1 MKRAGGAGQ
10 SVDIVPVFKLYGEQM
25 GWPTPDL
32 LHCES
37 ILQRS
42 SLYEWHIRVHQHAE
56 LVQLLYLH
64 KGQAEIE
71 IEGERRVV
79 TEASIQVV
87 PSLCVHGFR
96 FSPGTQGY
104 VLSLALPLL
113 SRLETQFGRQLDVLS
128 RPGCIPVKRS
138 NRHIQTLFTTLLNE
152 YTEDNDAREMMLY
165 SLLSALLVWLN
176 RQGEQGA
183 AVEDKS
189 ERKRVVL
196 RQFARLM
203 ESHYREHLSIAEYAQ
218 KLGVSTTH
226 LNCLCREFH
235 DTSALGVLHQRL
247 LLEAK
252 RSLQYTSMTVT
263 QVSDYLGFSDVTYFS
278 RFFRKKGGMAPK
290 EFKLGMVKEL

>member
-1 MKRAGGAGQ
+1 MKRAGVATPQ
-10 SVDIVPVFKLYGEQM
+10 SDIVPVFKLYGEQI

-71 IEGERRVV
+71 VEGERYVV
-79 TEASIQVV
+79 NDSSIQVV

-113 SRLETQFGRQLDVLS
+113 SKLEAQFGGQLDVLS
-128 RPGCIPVKRS
+128 QPGCIPVKRS
-138 NRHIQTLFTTLLNE
+138 SRHIRSVFTTLLEE
-152 YTEDNDAREMMLY
+152 YTHENDAREMMLY
-165 SLLSALLVWLN
+165 SLLGVLLVWLN
-176 RQGEQGA
+176 RQGTPSK
-183 AVEDKS
+183 VIEDKS
-189 ERKRVVL
+189 ERKRGVL
-196 RQFARLM
+196 RQFARLV
-203 ESHYREHLSIAEYAQ
+203 ESHYREHLSLAEYAQ
-218 KLGVSTTH
+218 RLGVSTTH

-235 DTSALGVLHQRL
+235 GASALSVLHQRL

-252 RSLQYTSMTVT
+252 RSLQYTSMTIT

-278 RFFRKKGGMAPK
+278 RFFRKRGGMTPK
-290 EFKLGMVKEL
+290 EFKMKMQ

>member
-1 MKRAGGAGQ
+1 MKRAGVAQ
-10 SVDIVPVFKLYGEQM
+10 MTPESVPVFKLYGEHR

-37 ILQRS
+37 ILKRS
-42 SLYEWHIRVHQHAE
+42 SLYSWHIRVHQHVE

-64 KGQAEIE
+64 KGQAEID
-71 IEGERRVV
+71 IEGKRRVV
-79 TEASIQVV
+79 NEASIQIV

-113 SRLETQFGRQLDVLS
+113 GQLEAQFGRQLDVLNL
-128 RPGCIPVKRS
+128 PHCLAVKRS
-138 NRHIQTLFTTLLNE
+138 SRHIHTLFSALLDE
-152 YTEDNDAREMMLY
+152 YTEENDAREMMLY

-176 RQGEQGA
+176 RQGTKKPA

-189 ERKRVVL
+189 ERKRGVL
-196 RQFARLM
+196 RQFARLI
-203 ESHYREHLSIAEYAQ
+203 ESHYREHLSLAEYAQ
-218 KLGVSTTH
+218 KLGISTTY

-235 DTSALGVLHQRL
+235 GTSALGVLHQRL

-252 RSLQYTSMTVT
+252 RSLQYTSMTIT

-278 RFFRKKGGMAPK
+278 RFFRKRGGMTPK
-290 EFKLGMVKEL
+290 EFKMGM

>member
-1 MKRAGGAGQ
+1 MKRVGVATPQ
-10 SVDIVPVFKLYGEQM
+10 SDIVPVFKLYGEQI

-71 IEGERRVV
+71 VEGERYVV
-79 TEASIQVV
+79 NEASIQVV

-113 SRLETQFGRQLDVLS
+113 SKLEAQFGGQLDVLS
-128 RPGCIPVKRS
+128 QPGCIPVKRS
-138 NRHIQTLFTTLLNE
+138 SRHIRSVFTTLLEE
-152 YTEDNDAREMMLY
+152 YTHENDAREMMLY
-165 SLLSALLVWLN
+165 SLLGVLLVWLN
-176 RQGEQGA
+176 RQGTPSK
-183 AVEDKS
+183 VIEDKS
-189 ERKRVVL
+189 ERKRGVL
-196 RQFARLM
+196 RQFARLV
-203 ESHYREHLSIAEYAQ
+203 ESHYREHLSLAEYAQ
-218 KLGVSTTH
+218 RLGVSTTH

-235 DTSALGVLHQRL
+235 GASVLSVLHQRL

-252 RSLQYTSMTVT
+252 RSLQYTSMTIT

-278 RFFRKKGGMAPK
+278 RFFRKRGGMTPK
-290 EFKLGMVKEL
+290 EFKIKMQ

>member
-1 MKRAGGAGQ
+1 MKRAGGAGE

-25 GWPTPDL
+25 GWPTPEL

-71 IEGERRVV
+71 VEGERRIV

-113 SRLETQFGRQLDVLS
+113 SRLEMQFGRQLDVLN
-128 RPGCIPVKRS
+128 RPECIPVKRS
-138 NRHIQTLFTTLLNE
+138 NHHIQTLFSTLLHE

-176 RQGEQGA
+176 RQGALA
-183 AVEDKS
+183 AEVEDRS

-196 RQFARLM
+196 RHFSRLI
-203 ESHYREHLSIAEYAQ
+203 ESHYREHLSLAEYAQ
-218 KLGVSTTH
+218 NLGVSTTH

-235 DTSALGVLHQRL
+235 GTSALGVLHQRL

-252 RSLQYTSMTVT
+252 RSLQYTGMTVT
-263 QVSDYLGFSDVTYFS
+263 QISDYLGFSDVTYFS
-278 RFFRKKGGMAPK
+278 RFFRKKAGMTPK
-290 EFKLGMVKEL
+290 EFKAEIA

>member
-1 MKRAGGAGQ
+1 MKRAGVATPQ
-10 SVDIVPVFKLYGEQM
+10 SDIVPVFKLYGEQI

-42 SLYEWHIRVHQHAE
+42 SLYAWHIRVHQHAE

-71 IEGERRVV
+71 VEGERYVV
-79 TEASIQVV
+79 NESSIQVV

-113 SRLETQFGRQLDVLS
+113 SKLEAQFGGQLDVLS
-128 RPGCIPVKRS
+128 QPRCIPVKRS
-138 NRHIQTLFTTLLNE
+138 SRHIRSVFATLLEE
-152 YTEDNDAREMMLY
+152 YTHENDAREMMLY
-165 SLLSALLVWLN
+165 SLLGVLLVWLN
-176 RQGEQGA
+176 RQGA
-183 AVEDKS
+183 PSKVIEDKS
-189 ERKRVVL
+189 ERKRGVL
-196 RQFARLM
+196 RQFARLI
-203 ESHYREHLSIAEYAQ
+203 ESHYREHLSLAEYAQ
-218 KLGVSTTH
+218 LLGVSTTH

-235 DTSALGVLHQRL
+235 GASALSVLHQRL

-252 RSLQYTSMTVT
+252 RSLQYTSMTIT
-263 QVSDYLGFSDVTYFS
+263 QVSDYLGFSDITYFS
-278 RFFRKKGGMAPK
+278 RFFRKRGGMTPK
-290 EFKLGMVKEL
+290 EFKMKMQ

>member
-1 MKRAGGAGQ
+1 MKRTAAAQ
-10 SVDIVPVFKLYGEQM
+10 LSPDTVPVFKLYGEHR

-37 ILQRS
+37 ILKRS
-42 SLYEWHIRVHQHAE
+42 SLYAWHIRVHQHVE
-56 LVQLLYLH
+56 MVQLLYLH
-64 KGQAEIE
+64 KGQAEID

-79 TEASIQVV
+79 NEASIQVV

-113 SRLETQFGRQLDVLS
+113 SQLEAQFGRQLDVLS
-128 RPGCIPVKRS
+128 RPRCLAVKCS
-138 NRHIQTLFTTLLNE
+138 SRHIHALFAALLEE
-152 YTEDNDAREMMLY
+152 YTEENDAREMMLY

-176 RQGEQGA
+176 RQGA
-183 AVEDKS
+183 KPVAVEDKS
-189 ERKRVVL
+189 ERKRGVL
-196 RQFARLM
+196 RQFARLI
-203 ESHYREHLSIAEYAQ
+203 ESHYREHLSLAEYAQ
-218 KLGVSTTH
+218 RLGISTTY

-235 DTSALGVLHQRL
+235 GTSALGVLHQRL

-252 RSLQYTSMTVT
+252 RSLQYTSMTIT

-278 RFFRKKGGMAPK
+278 RFFRKRGGMTPK
-290 EFKLGMVKEL
+290 EFKLRM

>member
-1 MKRAGGAGQ
+1 MKRAGVATPQ
-10 SVDIVPVFKLYGEQM
+10 SDIVPVFKLYGEQI

-42 SLYEWHIRVHQHAE
+42 SLYAWHIRVHQHAE

-71 IEGERRVV
+71 VEGERYVV
-79 TEASIQVV
+79 NESSIQVV

-113 SRLETQFGRQLDVLS
+113 SKLEAQFGGQLDVLS
-128 RPGCIPVKRS
+128 QPRCIPVKRS
-138 NRHIQTLFTTLLNE
+138 SRHIRSVFATLLEE
-152 YTEDNDAREMMLY
+152 YTHENDAREMMLY
-165 SLLSALLVWLN
+165 SLLGVLLVWLN
-176 RQGEQGA
+176 RQGA
-183 AVEDKS
+183 PSKVIEDKS
-189 ERKRVVL
+189 ERKRGVL
-196 RQFARLM
+196 RQFARLI
-203 ESHYREHLSIAEYAQ
+203 ESHYREHLSLAEYAQ
-218 KLGVSTTH
+218 RLGISTTH

-235 DTSALGVLHQRL
+235 GASALSVLHQRL

-252 RSLQYTSMTVT
+252 RSLQYTSMTIT

-278 RFFRKKGGMAPK
+278 RFFRKRGGMTPK
-290 EFKLGMVKEL
+290 EFKMKMQ

>member
-1 MKRAGGAGQ
+1 MKRTG
-10 SVDIVPVFKLYGEQM
+10 VDAKLPDAVPVFKLYGEHI

-37 ILQRS
+37 ILKRS

-71 IEGERRVV
+71 IEGVRRVV
-79 TEASIQVV
+79 NESSIQVI
-87 PSLCVHGFR
+87 PALCVHGFR

-113 SRLETQFGRQLDVLS
+113 NRLEAQFGRQLDILS
-128 RPGCIPVKRS
+128 RPDCVPVKRS
-138 NRHIQTLFTTLLNE
+138 SHHIRSVFSTLLDE
-152 YTEDNDAREMMLY
+152 YIQDHDAREMMLY

-176 RQGEQGA
+176 RQGTLGVMA
-183 AVEDKS
+183 EDKS
-189 ERKRVVL
+189 ERKRQVL
-196 RQFARLM
+196 RHFSRLI
-203 ESHYREHLSIAEYAQ
+203 ESHYREHLSLAEYAQ
-218 KLGVSTTH
+218 KLRISTTH

-235 DTSALGVLHQRL
+235 GASALSVLHQRL

-252 RSLQYTSMTVT
+252 RSLQYTSMTIT
-263 QVSDYLGFSDVTYFS
+263 QVSDYLGFTDVTYFS
-278 RFFRKKGGMAPK
+278 RFFRKRGGMTPK
-290 EFKLGMVKEL
+290 EFKTRMVQPK

>member
-1 MKRAGGAGQ
+1 MKRAGVAIPQ
-10 SVDIVPVFKLYGEQM
+10 SDIVPVFKLYGEQI

-42 SLYEWHIRVHQHAE
+42 SLYAWHIRVHQHAE

-71 IEGERRVV
+71 VEGERYVV
-79 TEASIQVV
+79 NESCIQVV

-113 SRLETQFGRQLDVLS
+113 SKLEAQFGGQLDVLS
-128 RPGCIPVKRS
+128 QPGCIPVKRS
-138 NRHIQTLFTTLLNE
+138 SRHIRSVFTTLLEE
-152 YTEDNDAREMMLY
+152 YTHENDAREMMLY
-165 SLLSALLVWLN
+165 SLLGVLLVWLN
-176 RQGEQGA
+176 RQGTPA
-183 AVEDKS
+183 KVIEDKS
-189 ERKRVVL
+189 ERKRGVL
-196 RQFARLM
+196 RQFARLV
-203 ESHYREHLSIAEYAQ
+203 ESHYREHLSLAEYAQ
-218 KLGVSTTH
+218 RLGVSTTH

-235 DTSALGVLHQRL
+235 GASALSVLHQRL

-252 RSLQYTSMTVT
+252 RSLQYTSMTIT

-278 RFFRKKGGMAPK
+278 RFFRKRGGMTPK
-290 EFKLGMVKEL
+290 EFKMKMQ

>member
-1 MKRAGGAGQ
+1 MKRVGVATPQ
-10 SVDIVPVFKLYGEQM
+10 SDIVPVFKLYGEQI

-71 IEGERRVV
+71 VEGERYVV
-79 TEASIQVV
+79 NESSIQVV

-113 SRLETQFGRQLDVLS
+113 SKLEAQFGGQLDVLS
-128 RPGCIPVKRS
+128 QPGCIPVKRS
-138 NRHIQTLFTTLLNE
+138 SRHIRSVFTTLLEE
-152 YTEDNDAREMMLY
+152 YTHENDAREMMLY
-165 SLLSALLVWLN
+165 SLLGVLLVWLN
-176 RQGEQGA
+176 RQGTPSK
-183 AVEDKS
+183 VIEDKS
-189 ERKRVVL
+189 ERKRGVL
-196 RQFARLM
+196 RQFARLV
-203 ESHYREHLSIAEYAQ
+203 ESHYREHLSLAEYAQ
-218 KLGVSTTH
+218 RLGVSTTH

-235 DTSALGVLHQRL
+235 GASALSVLHQRL

-252 RSLQYTSMTVT
+252 RSLQYTSMTIT

-278 RFFRKKGGMAPK
+278 RFFRKRGGMTPK
-290 EFKLGMVKEL
+290 EFKMKMQ

>member
-1 MKRAGGAGQ
+1 MKRVGVATPQ
-10 SVDIVPVFKLYGEQM
+10 SDIVPVFKLYGEQI

-71 IEGERRVV
+71 VEGERYVV
-79 TEASIQVV
+79 NEASIQVV
-87 PSLCVHGFR
+87 PSLCLHGFR

-113 SRLETQFGRQLDVLS
+113 SKLEAQFGGQLDVLS
-128 RPGCIPVKRS
+128 QPGCIPVKRS
-138 NRHIQTLFTTLLNE
+138 SRHIRSVFTTLLEE
-152 YTEDNDAREMMLY
+152 YTHENDAREMMLY
-165 SLLSALLVWLN
+165 SLLGVLLVWLN
-176 RQGEQGA
+176 RQGTPSK
-183 AVEDKS
+183 VIEDKS
-189 ERKRVVL
+189 ERKRGVL
-196 RQFARLM
+196 RQFARLV
-203 ESHYREHLSIAEYAQ
+203 ESHYREHLSLAEYAQ
-218 KLGVSTTH
+218 RLGVSTTH

-235 DTSALGVLHQRL
+235 GASALSVLHQRL

-252 RSLQYTSMTVT
+252 RSLQYTSMTIT

-278 RFFRKKGGMAPK
+278 RFFRKRGGMTPK
-290 EFKLGMVKEL
+290 EFKIKMQ

>member
-1 MKRAGGAGQ
+1 MKRAGVATPQ
-10 SVDIVPVFKLYGEQM
+10 SDIVPVFKLYGEQI

-71 IEGERRVV
+71 VEGERYVV
-79 TEASIQVV
+79 NESSIQVV

-113 SRLETQFGRQLDVLS
+113 RQLEAQFGGQLDVLS
-128 RPGCIPVKRS
+128 QPGCIPVKS
-138 NRHIQTLFTTLLNE
+138 SSRHIRSVFTTLLEE
-152 YTEDNDAREMMLY
+152 YTHENDAREMMLY
-165 SLLSALLVWLN
+165 SLLGVLLVWLN
-176 RQGEQGA
+176 RQGTPA
-183 AVEDKS
+183 KVIEDKS
-189 ERKRVVL
+189 ERKRGVL
-196 RQFARLM
+196 RQFARLV
-203 ESHYREHLSIAEYAQ
+203 ESHYREHLSLAEYAQ
-218 KLGVSTTH
+218 RLGVSTTH

-235 DTSALGVLHQRL
+235 GASALSVLHQRL

-252 RSLQYTSMTVT
+252 RSLQYTSMTIT

-278 RFFRKKGGMAPK
+278 RFFRKRGGMTPK
-290 EFKLGMVKEL
+290 EFKMKMQ

>member
-1 MKRAGGAGQ
+1 MKRVGVATPQ
-10 SVDIVPVFKLYGEQM
+10 SDIVPVFKLYGEQI

-71 IEGERRVV
+71 VEGERYVV
-79 TEASIQVV
+79 NESSIQVV

-113 SRLETQFGRQLDVLS
+113 SKLEAQFGGQLDVLS
-128 RPGCIPVKRS
+128 QPGCIPVKRS
-138 NRHIQTLFTTLLNE
+138 SRHIRSVFTTLLEE
-152 YTEDNDAREMMLY
+152 YTHENDAREMMLY
-165 SLLSALLVWLN
+165 SLLGVLLVWLN
-176 RQGEQGA
+176 RQGTPSK
-183 AVEDKS
+183 VIEDKS
-189 ERKRVVL
+189 ERKRGVL
-196 RQFARLM
+196 RQFARLV
-203 ESHYREHLSIAEYAQ
+203 ESHYREHLSLAEYAQ
-218 KLGVSTTH
+218 RLGVSTTH

-235 DTSALGVLHQRL
+235 GASALSVLHQRL

-252 RSLQYTSMTVT
+252 RSLQYTSMTIT

-278 RFFRKKGGMAPK
+278 RFFRKRGGMTPK
-290 EFKLGMVKEL
+290 EFKIKMQ